1 MAALRK
7 LKTLTNLLIDHSLL
21 FSLHTHSKLYF
32 QSFINFLFPRFR
44 SDYNVISAIILSC
57 NAHLIIF
64 TCILGNINIKL
75 VLNYYYYYY
84 EINTDF
90 MFLKLF
96 FTSLSNTNWVSIL
109 ATCRLTGIW
118 QSKLSPSV

>member
-1 MAALRK
+1 MR
-7 LKTLTNLLIDHSLL
+7 
-21 FSLHTHSKLYF
+21 Y
-32 QSFINFLFPRFR
+32 
-44 SDYNVISAIILSC
+44 
-57 NAHLIIF
+57 AHLIIF

-84 EINTDF
+84 EINTDL

>member
-1 MAALRK
+1 MR
-7 LKTLTNLLIDHSLL
+7 
-21 FSLHTHSKLYF
+21 Y
-32 QSFINFLFPRFR
+32 
-44 SDYNVISAIILSC
+44 
-57 NAHLIIF
+57 AHLIIF
-64 TCILGNINIKL
+64 TCILRNINIKL

-84 EINTDF
+84 YYKINTDF

>member
-1 MAALRK
+1 MR
-7 LKTLTNLLIDHSLL
+7 
-21 FSLHTHSKLYF
+21 Y
-32 QSFINFLFPRFR
+32 
-44 SDYNVISAIILSC
+44 
-57 NAHLIIF
+57 AHLIIF
-64 TCILGNINIKL
+64 TCILRNINIKL
-75 VLNYYYYYY
+75 VLNYYYY

-109 ATCRLTGIW
+109 ATCWLTGIW

>member
-1 MAALRK
+1 MR
-7 LKTLTNLLIDHSLL
+7 
-21 FSLHTHSKLYF
+21 Y
-32 QSFINFLFPRFR
+32 
-44 SDYNVISAIILSC
+44 
-57 NAHLIIF
+57 AHLIIF

-75 VLNYYYYYY
+75 VLNYYYYYYY

>member
-1 MAALRK
+1 MR
-7 LKTLTNLLIDHSLL
+7 
-21 FSLHTHSKLYF
+21 Y
-32 QSFINFLFPRFR
+32 
-44 SDYNVISAIILSC
+44 
-57 NAHLIIF
+57 AHLIIF

-84 EINTDF
+84 EINTDL

-109 ATCRLTGIW
+109 ATCWLTGIW

>member
-1 MAALRK
+1 MR
-7 LKTLTNLLIDHSLL
+7 
-21 FSLHTHSKLYF
+21 Y
-32 QSFINFLFPRFR
+32 
-44 SDYNVISAIILSC
+44 
-57 NAHLIIF
+57 AHLIIF
-64 TCILGNINIKL
+64 TCILRNINIKL
-75 VLNYYYYYY
+75 VLNYYYY

-96 FTSLSNTNWVSIL
+96 FTSLSNTNWVGIL

>member
-1 MAALRK
+1 MR
-7 LKTLTNLLIDHSLL
+7 
-21 FSLHTHSKLYF
+21 Y
-32 QSFINFLFPRFR
+32 
-44 SDYNVISAIILSC
+44 
-57 NAHLIIF
+57 AHLIIF
-64 TCILGNINIKL
+64 TCILRNINIKL
-75 VLNYYYYYY
+75 VLNYYYY